1 MLKDVE
7 VFVLVFANVF
17 SIKAISHV
25 SVLNGNYNACTVLPR
40 PQEWRSGSTLCF
52 TALHNIK
59 TQSLGSLAKFEHA
72 THVN

>member
-40 PQEWRSGSTLCF
+40 PQEWRSGSTLYSF
-52 TALHNIK
+52 T
-59 TQSLGSLAKFEHA
+59 
-72 THVN
+72 